1 MDFTEWTVPFEQ
13 IAEKQVSNPDSLTVP
28 SAGGSESTVYDAFAT
43 AICHLG
49 VPAVGYKLL
58 S

>member
-13 IAEKQVSNPDSLTVP
+13 ITEKQVSNPDPLTVP